1 MFDMAGTTGVWPAL
15 RYADA
20 RAAIVFLVEAFG
32 FEEKAVYG
40 EGSRVDHAELVWPGG
55 GGVMLGSPREDS
67 VLTDL
72 PSGVG
77 AVYLVTDDP
86 DGLYVRAVDAGASV
100 VDGLRDED
108 YGSRGF
114 TCRDPEGV
122 YWSFGTYTGE

>member
-1 MFDMAGTTGVWPAL
+1 MSGATRVWPAL

-67 VLTDL
+67 VLGEL

-77 AVYLVTDDP
+77 AVYLVTDDRT
-86 DGLYVRAVDAGASV
+86 GCTCGRWMRRLRCRRSARR
-100 VDGLRDED
+100 GLRLARIHVPRSGGRVLEF
-108 YGSRGF
+108 RHLH
-114 TCRDPEGV
+114 R
-122 YWSFGTYTGE
+122 